1 MKRLA
6 TASLV
11 VSLVLAAG
19 CVPHPAS
26 SGSDVVVTGTKAR
39 LAGVGSRSL
48 TDRLAATYF
57 IRTADPK
64 GEMVLDFVVFL
75 KGAPGWTKTQ
85 GDWTFHTAEPVAFS
99 KYKIAG
105 VPFRVDLDLTTNEGK
120 LAGRTFPTATT
131 NVVVVDGFG
140 GATQQVSYAEHQD
153 LRSPWDAD
161 PLIDVLDRS
170 PALQQAL
177 DLGPRAS
184 R

>member
-1 MKRLA
+1 MRRLA
-6 TASLV
+6 TARV
-11 VSLVLAAG
+11 VLALFAAG
-19 CVPHPAS
+19 CAHRPAT
-26 SGSDVVVTGTKAR
+26 SGGDIVVTGGKAQ

-75 KGAPGWTKTQ
+75 KGEPRWTQTL

-120 LAGRTFPTATT
+120 LLGRAFPTATA
-131 NVVVVDGFG
+131 NIVVVDGFG
-140 GATQQVSYAEHQD
+140 GSALQIAYTEHQE
-153 LRSPWDAD
+153 LHSAWDTD
-161 PLIDVLDRS
+161 PLIDILNRS

-177 DLGPRAS
+177 DLGPRS
-184 R
+184 

>member
-1 MKRLA
+1 MRRLA
-6 TASLV
+6 ASVLV
-11 VSLVLAAG
+11 PLLLTG
-19 CVPHPAS
+19 CVHHPAT
-26 SGSDVVVTGTKAR
+26 SGGDVVGTGTKAS

-48 TDRLAATYF
+48 TDWLAATYF

-75 KGAPGWTKTQ
+75 KGEPGWTATQ
-85 GDWTFHTAEPVAFS
+85 ADWTFHTAEPVASS

-120 LAGRTFPTATT
+120 VLGRTFPTATT
-131 NVVVVDGFG
+131 NVVVIDGFG
-140 GATQQVSYAEHQD
+140 GTAQQVSYTEHQD

-161 PLIDVLDRS
+161 PLIDVLNRS

-177 DLGPRAS
+177 ELGPGAS

>member
-11 VSLVLAAG
+11 VPLVLAAG
-19 CVPHPAS
+19 CVQHTAS
-26 SGSDVVVTGTKAR
+26 SGDDVVVTGTKAQ

-48 TDRLAATYF
+48 TDQLAATYF

-75 KGAPGWTKTQ
+75 KGAPGWTQTLA
-85 GDWTFHTAEPVAFS
+85 DWTFHTAEPVASS

-105 VPFRVDLDLTTNEGK
+105 VPFRVDLDLTTNEAK

-140 GATQQVSYAEHQD
+140 GAAQQVSYTEHQD
-153 LRSPWDAD
+153 LRSPWDRD
-161 PLIDVLDRS
+161 PLIELLDRS

-177 DLGPRAS
+177 DLGQRAS